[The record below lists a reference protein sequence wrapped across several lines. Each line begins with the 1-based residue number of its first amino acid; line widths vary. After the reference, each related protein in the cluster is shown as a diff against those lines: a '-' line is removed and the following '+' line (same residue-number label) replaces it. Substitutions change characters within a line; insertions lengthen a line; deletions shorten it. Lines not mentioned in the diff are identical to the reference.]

1 MSAEEPVAEPA
12 PEVQEE
18 EKPAEEPAP
27 VEEEKPA
34 EEEPKK
40 AAPAPAGENPWEM
53 IKKPFEE
60 SKFFEDMKHIF
71 MWEDLMV
78 SLAVFCAVNI
88 FFLVLICYEFTTLGL
103 FCWICF
109 FLVIAGL
116 CFDIMRV
123 IAFFK
128 NEDAP
133 SKLAGYNFEVPEKYI
148 DGFFD
153 LVKSLL
159 KTFIAICVNAIL
171 VRNIVFSLGMLGG
184 FLFIIYLAGHL
195 GVRGMIYGFILF
207 SFIWFRL
214 YHDKKDMIDD
224 LWEKIKAFVQKQ
236 IDQIKEK
243 INKPKAA

>member
-1 MSAEEPVAEPA
+1 MSEEQVNEPA
-12 PEVQEE
+12 PEV
-18 EKPAEEPAP
+18 

-34 EEEPKK
+34 EEEPAPAPEEEKPAEEKK
-40 AAPAPAGENPWEM
+40 AAPAPSGEDPWEM

-60 SKFFEDMKHIF
+60 SEFFGEMKKIF

-78 SLAVFCAVNI
+78 SLAVFCAINI

-103 FCWICF
+103 FCWIAL
-109 FLVIAGL
+109 FLLIAGL
-116 CFDIMRV
+116 CIDIMRV
-123 IAFFK
+123 IAYFK

-133 SKLAGYNFEVPEKYI
+133 SKLADKNFEVPAKYI

-153 LVKSLL
+153 LIKSIL
-159 KTFIAICVNAIL
+159 KVFLAICINAIL
-171 VRNIVFSLGMLGG
+171 VRNVVFSLGMIGG

-195 GVRGMIYGFILF
+195 GMRGMIYGFILF

-214 YHDKKDMIDD
+214 YHDKQQMIDD
-224 LWEKIKAFVQKQ
+224 LWAKIKDFVKKQ
-236 IDQIKEK
+236 IDQVKEK